1 MRMLRLAALALALA
15 TTTACSDSGTEYAPP
30 PQGYSRSH
38 SSIDDYANSTGSY
51 GRMSGYTNPNA
62 CWRSTSQG
70 QCF

>member
-1 MRMLRLAALALALA
+1 LVALSVALA
-15 TTTACSDSGTEYAPP
+15 TTIAACSDPGTEYAPP
-30 PQGYSRSH
+30 PQGYNRSH

-51 GRMSGYTNPNA
+51 GRMSGYMNPNA